1 MNTPGYERLAAV
13 LHAAF
18 DQAAQGKGAE
28 RHANAKPFHEQPMQ
42 TIADRRGLGFIL
54 GQVDKKTEEA
64 QGMLERGQFE
74 AWRREV
80 LGAIVYLAGAVIWAD
95 RQHGAVDVTS
105 LADTDRHII
114 STRDEPDGPIVD

>member
-13 LHAAF
+13 LQAAYN
-18 DQAAQGKGAE
+18 QAAQGKGAE

-95 RQHGAVDVTS
+95 RHNGQ
-105 LADTDRHII
+105 
-114 STRDEPDGPIVD
+114 EPSEADGPIVD